1 MPVASTAAPD
11 PIMSDKPLNQRR
23 FRRVRKAFGERF
35 PGLRTRL
42 IDLTAH
48 GTAAA
53 IRRRAARVDWTRE
66 GRAHVDA
73 ALARGPVVLVCWH
86 ESLPIAPFFMRDL
99 PVPVT
104 SIHAPSPAGRIGE
117 VHAIALG
124 LTPEVVHKG
133 WTPRDLL
140 RRVRQGGVAA
150 LAVDGPSGPAR
161 VAKPA
166 ALDWARATGAELVLF
181 AAGTD
186 RGRRLP
192 SWDRM
197 IWPSGRRGIASFAPG
212 PTATGRGAAARDAA
226 RQDLQAMLTRHADDV
241 QRRAGMTRTP

>member
-1 MPVASTAAPD
+1 MR
-11 PIMSDKPLNQRR
+11 DKPLRERR
-23 FRRVRKAFGERF
+23 IRRVRKAFGARF
-35 PGLRTRL
+35 PLLRERL
-42 IDLTAH
+42 IDGTARAA
-48 GTAAA
+48 AAA
-53 IRRRAARVDWTRE
+53 IRRRAARVDWTVE
-66 GRAHVDA
+66 GREHVDA

-86 ESLPIAPFFMRDL
+86 ESLLIAPFFMRDL

-104 SIHAPSPAGRIGE
+104 SIHDPSPAGRIGE

-166 ALDWARATGAELVLF
+166 AGDWARATGAQLVLF

-186 RGRRLP
+186 CGRRLP
-192 SWDRM
+192 SWDGM
-197 IWPSGRRGIASFAPG
+197 IWPAGERGLASFAPG
-212 PTATGRGAAARDAA
+212 PAAPGRGAAAREAA
-226 RQDLQAMLTRHADDV
+226 RLALEHALSQHADDV
-241 QRRAGMTRTP
+241 QRRAGMGAKR